1 VEPRSARLRLSV
13 FGESKAE
20 RLSVYIQAPGGAAVV
35 RRGVRNLG
43 KSMRIGRR
51 VFLRL
56 VCLAISLG
64 LLAAAIVWWQH
75 TNRPDYRLR
84 RGQEALHQGN
94 VEKADRLVS
103 SLLADGY
110 ADHAHLLRGE
120 AFLRQAATTQNAQ
133 ERRRRV
139 AAAVNELNQLRVEQE
154 DIRFEAAVIFG
165 LGFVQ
170 LKMPLQAEQLLRYV
184 VSKQPD
190 HLDAHR
196 GLAALYF
203 DQGALVLALR
213 HAQEWSRLAPQDGHA
228 LRFMG
233 MIYADLGDNNAFAI
247 AAFREALQR
256 ELKPSFVDDVK
267 EELAEVLVKQTDYA
281 QALEILDSLDPDRA
295 DKEKVVDL
303 RVQCLWGLGRVADLG
318 ARLDGALKDYPQST
332 GLLRMAGQIRL
343 ANDDPQGAVVPLER
357 AVELDRHDSASR
369 YLLAQAYETLG
380 KRAEATEQRRLMQQ
394 TQDYFSEMSTL
405 SKEAIRN
412 PWDAS
417 LRRRLAAVCEK
428 LDKHSEAAI
437 WRKAAAACPA
447 TPPSSSKRAGPERAQ
462 SAPTQDRRQ
471 SIAGSA
477 PPGEG

>member
-1 VEPRSARLRLSV
+1 MQMA
-13 FGESKAE
+13 
-20 RLSVYIQAPGGAAVV
+20 
-35 RRGVRNLG
+35 
-43 KSMRIGRR
+43 RR
-51 VFLRL
+51 VLLRL
-56 VCLAISLG
+56 VYLAIPLG
-64 LLAAAIVWWQH
+64 LLAAGIVWWQY

-84 RGQEALHQGN
+84 RGQEALHRGN
-94 VEKADRLVS
+94 VEKADRVVS

-110 ADHAHLLRGE
+110 PDYAHLLRGE

-139 AAAVNELNQLRVEQE
+139 AAAVNELNQIRVEQE
-154 DIRFEAAVIFG
+154 NIRLEAAVVFG

-228 LRFMG
+228 LRFVG
-233 MIYADLGDNNAFAI
+233 VIYVDLGDNNAYAI

-256 ELKPSFVDDVK
+256 QLKPSLVENVK
-267 EELAEVLVKQTDYA
+267 EELADVLVKQTDYA
-281 QALEILDSLDPDRA
+281 QALEILDSCQSDRA
-295 DKEKVVDL
+295 EKQKVVEF
-303 RVQCLWGLGRVADLG
+303 RAQCLWGLGRAAEL
-318 ARLDGALKDYPQST
+318 RPLLEGALRDYPHST
-332 GLLRMAGQIRL
+332 ALLHLAGQIRL
-343 ANDDPQGAVVPLER
+343 ADDDPQGAVGPLEQ
-357 AVELDRHDSASR
+357 VLQLDRHDSASR

-380 KRAEATEQRRLMQQ
+380 KRTEAADQRRLMQQ
-394 TQDYFSEMSTL
+394 TQEYFVEMSTL
-405 SKEAIRN
+405 SKQAIYN

-417 LRRRLAAVCEK
+417 LRRRLAVVCEK
-428 LDKHSEAAI
+428 LDKHNEAAV

-447 TPPSSSKRAGPERAQ
+447 TPPSNSKQGGPERAQ
-462 SAPTQDRRQ
+462 SVPTQDRRQ

-477 PPGEG
+477 PPGG